1 MKYEKRM
8 NLLINT
14 QSDPS
19 KFGTRHQFEMNDE
32 LRGTYNKDNQ
42 IKFKASMIKSS
53 LCDYY
58 DVQILVN
65 GTITIDGVGAD
76 EGNKGLIYEN
86 CGPFTEC
93 IGDISNTQI
102 DNANNMHVVMLT
114 YNLIEYSY
122 YYSKKFMAILQR

>member
-1 MKYEKRM
+1 MEYQKI
-8 NLLINT
+8 NFLGNT
-14 QSDPS
+14 QNQPP
-19 KFGTRHQFEMNDE
+19 KFRTKKLLEIKNE
-32 LRGTYNKDNQ
+32 SRGSYGKDNQ